1 MKRNESENRKDK
13 VNAILKKLEEG
24 VKELFT
30 SEKYKQYL
38 STMSKFHHYS
48 FNNTILIALQRP
60 DATLVAGYNAWKQKF
75 HRQVK
80 KGEKGITILAPV
92 KLKEKE
98 DPDDSKMEAE
108 NDKKEHK
115 IHLLFRPVSVFD
127 VSQTEGEPL
136 PSLGVDELSGNAEGY
151 DAFMQSMRKLSPVP
165 IRFDQIKGGAKGYY
179 HTVDK
184 EIVIKKNMSQLQTMK
199 TCVHEVSHALLHDRD
214 KMKDEGV
221 EKDRQTKEVEAES
234 VAYVVCS
241 YFNLDTGKDYSFPY
255 IGTWSSSKEMN
266 ELKASMDTIQKT
278 AAGLIDGIESNME
291 KQQVFQ
297 NDKPS
302 VLTALSA
309 EKDKLK
315 EGRGD
320 NGKNQIPKRALC
332 YER

>member
-1 MKRNESENRKDK
+1 MSNKSNETRGKK
-13 VNAILKKLEEG
+13 VKSILKKLEEG
-24 VKELFT
+24 VKDLFT

-48 FNNTILIALQRP
+48 FNNTILIAMQKP
-60 DATLVAGYNAWKQKF
+60 DATLVAGYTAWKQKF

-98 DPDDSKMEAE
+98 ADDSKTEVE
-108 NDKKEHK
+108 NDEKEHK

-136 PSLGVDELSGNAEGY
+136 PSLGVDELTGNAEGY
-151 DAFMQSMRKLSPVP
+151 DAFMQAMSKLSPVP
-165 IRFDQIKGGAKGYY
+165 IRFDEIKGGAKGYY

-184 EIVIKKNMSQLQTMK
+184 EIVIKKDMSELQTMK

-214 KMKDEGV
+214 KMKNEGI
-221 EKDRQTKEVEAES
+221 EKDQQTKEVEAES

-255 IGTWSSSKEMN
+255 IGMWSSSKEMN

-278 AAGLIDGIESNME
+278 ATGLIDGIEANME
-291 KQQVFQ
+291 KQRVSQK
-297 NDKPS
+297 DRPS
-302 VLTALSA
+302 VLTTLS
-309 EKDKLK
+309 EETDRLK
-315 EGRGD
+315 KGRGD
-320 NGKNQIPKRALC
+320 NDKNQISKRALC
-332 YER
+332 HER

>member
-1 MKRNESENRKDK
+1 MSNKSNETRGKK
-13 VNAILKKLEEG
+13 VKSILKKLEEG
-24 VKELFT
+24 VKDLFT

-48 FNNTILIALQRP
+48 FNNTILIAMQKP
-60 DATLVAGYNAWKQKF
+60 EATLVAGYTAWKQKF

-98 DPDDSKMEAE
+98 ADDSKTEVE
-108 NDKKEHK
+108 NDEKEHK

-136 PSLGVDELSGNAEGY
+136 PSLGVDELTGNAEGY
-151 DAFMQSMRKLSPVP
+151 DAFMQAMSKLSPVP
-165 IRFDQIKGGAKGYY
+165 IRFDEIKGGAKGYY

-184 EIVIKKNMSQLQTMK
+184 EIVIKKDMSELQTMK

-221 EKDRQTKEVEAES
+221 EKDQQTREVEAES

-255 IGTWSSSKEMN
+255 IGMWSSSKEMN

-278 AAGLIDGIESNME
+278 AAGLIDGIEANME
-291 KQQVFQ
+291 KQRVSQK
-297 NDKPS
+297 DRLS
-302 VLTALSA
+302 VLSALSA
-309 EKDKLK
+309 EKKNLK

-320 NGKNQIPKRALC
+320 NDKNQISKRALC
-332 YER
+332 HER

>member
-1 MKRNESENRKDK
+1 MSNKSNETRGKK
-13 VNAILKKLEEG
+13 VKSILKKLEEG
-24 VKELFT
+24 VKDLFT

-38 STMSKFHHYS
+38 YTMSKFHHYS
-48 FNNTILIALQRP
+48 FNNTILIAMQKP
-60 DATLVAGYNAWKQKF
+60 DATLVAGYSAWKQKF

-98 DPDDSKMEAE
+98 EGNSKMEAE
-108 NDKKEHK
+108 NDEKEHK

-136 PSLGVDELSGNAEGY
+136 PSLGVDELTGNAKGY
-151 DAFMQSMRKLSPVP
+151 DAFMQAMSKLSPVP
-165 IRFDQIKGGAKGYY
+165 IRFDEIKGGAKGYY

-184 EIVIKKNMSQLQTMK
+184 EIVIKKDMSELQTMK

-214 KMKDEGV
+214 KMKNEGI
-221 EKDRQTKEVEAES
+221 EKDQQTKEVEAES

-255 IGTWSSSKEMN
+255 IGMWSSSKEMN

-278 AAGLIDGIESNME
+278 AAGLIDGIEANME
-291 KQQVFQ
+291 KQRVSQK
-297 NDKPS
+297 DRPS
-302 VLTALSA
+302 VLTALSE
-309 EKDKLK
+309 EKVKLK
-315 EGRGD
+315 EGRSD
-320 NGKNQIPKRALC
+320 DGKNQISKRALC
-332 YER
+332 HER

>member
-1 MKRNESENRKDK
+1 MKDKSSESRRNK

-24 VKELFT
+24 VKDLFT

-48 FNNTILIALQRP
+48 FNNTVLIAMQKP
-60 DATLVAGYNAWKQKF
+60 DATLVAGYTAWKQKF

-92 KLKEKE
+92 KLKEK
-98 DPDDSKMEAE
+98 DPDDPKTED
-108 NDKKEHK
+108 DKEEKEHR

-136 PSLGVDELSGNAEGY
+136 PSLGVDELTGSAEGY
-151 DAFMQSMRKLSPVP
+151 EAFMKAMRKLSPVP
-165 IRFDQIKGGAKGYY
+165 IRFDEIKGGAKGYY
-179 HTVDK
+179 HTIDK
-184 EIVIKKNMSQLQTMK
+184 EIVIKKDMSELQTMK

-214 KMKDEGV
+214 RMKDEGI
-221 EKDRQTKEVEAES
+221 EKDQQTREVEAES

-255 IGTWSSSKEMN
+255 IGLWSSSKELY
-266 ELKASMDTIQKT
+266 ELKTSMDTIQKT
-278 AAGLIDGIESNME
+278 AAGLIDGIEANLE
-291 KQQVFQ
+291 KQRVSQK
-297 NDKPS
+297 DRPS
-302 VLTALSA
+302 LLTALSV

-320 NGKNQIPKRALC
+320 HGKNEISKRALC
-332 YER
+332 HER

>member
-1 MKRNESENRKDK
+1 MSNKSNETRGKK
-13 VNAILKKLEEG
+13 VKSILKKLEEG
-24 VKELFT
+24 VKDLFT

-48 FNNTILIALQRP
+48 FNNTILIAMQRP
-60 DATLVAGYNAWKQKF
+60 DATLVAGYTAWKQKF

-80 KGEKGITILAPV
+80 KGAKGITILAPV

-98 DPDDSKMEAE
+98 EDDSKTEPE
-108 NDKKEHK
+108 NDEKEHK

-136 PSLGVDELSGNAEGY
+136 PSLGVDELTGNAEGY
-151 DAFMQSMRKLSPVP
+151 EAFMQAMRGLSPVP
-165 IRFDQIKGGAKGYY
+165 IRFNEIKGGAKGYY

-184 EIVIKKNMSQLQTMK
+184 EIVIKKDMSELQTMK

-221 EKDRQTKEVEAES
+221 EKDQQTREVEAES

-255 IGTWSSSKEMN
+255 IGMWSSSKEMN

-278 AAGLIDGIESNME
+278 AAGLIDGIEANME
-291 KQQVFQ
+291 KQRVSQK
-297 NDKPS
+297 DRPS
-302 VLTALSA
+302 VLTVLFK
-309 EKDKLK
+309 EKDKLR
-315 EGRGD
+315 EGRDD
-320 NGKNQIPKRALC
+320 NVKDKIPKRALC
-332 YER
+332 HER